1 MERKADQELMF
12 NKTNICSLIVI
23 LFHCVGLYGFLTPEL
38 NDLFIKLVPF
48 HLLLML
54 SLMIVSGYD
63 GTRDILLFALV
74 VYAAGFLVEVV
85 GVNTGLI
92 FGSYTY
98 GSTLGL
104 KLWHTPLMIGVN
116 WLILVYTTGVL
127 LQTVKINKY
136 ALAALG
142 AAMLVSIDFLIE
154 PVAIK
159 YDYWSWQGG
168 QIPMQNYIGWFIVSF
183 LMFLFFNRMNF
194 RKQNPAA
201 VVLFFTQ
208 LVFFIV
214 LNIRAS

>member
-1 MERKADQELMF
+1 MF

-23 LFHCVGLYGFLTPEL
+23 LFHCVGLYGFLNTEL

-63 GTRDILLFALV
+63 GTRELLLFALA
-74 VYAAGFLVEVV
+74 VYTAGFLVEVA

-104 KLWHTPLMIGVN
+104 KIWETPLMIGVN

-127 LQTVKINKY
+127 LHTFKINKY

-142 AAMLVSIDFLIE
+142 AVLLVSIDFLIE

-168 QIPMQNYIGWFIVSF
+168 VIPMQNYIGWFIVAF

-201 VVLFFTQ
+201 IVLFVTQ

-214 LNIRAS
+214 LNRWVS

>member
-1 MERKADQELMF
+1 MF

-23 LFHCVGLYGFLTPEL
+23 LFHCVGLYGFLNPEL
-38 NDLFIKLVPF
+38 NDFFIKLVPF

-63 GTRDILLFALV
+63 GTRDILLFALM
-74 VYAAGFLVEVV
+74 VYAAGFLVEVA

-104 KLWHTPLMIGVN
+104 KLWQTPLMIGVN

-127 LQTVKINKY
+127 LQPIKINKY

-142 AAMLVSIDFLIE
+142 AAVLVSTDFLIE

-168 QIPMQNYIGWFIVSF
+168 VIPMQNYIGWFIVAF
-183 LMFLFFNRMNF
+183 IMFLFFNRMNF

-201 VVLFFTQ
+201 IVLFVTQ

-214 LNIRAS
+214 LNWWAS

>member
-1 MERKADQELMF
+1 MF